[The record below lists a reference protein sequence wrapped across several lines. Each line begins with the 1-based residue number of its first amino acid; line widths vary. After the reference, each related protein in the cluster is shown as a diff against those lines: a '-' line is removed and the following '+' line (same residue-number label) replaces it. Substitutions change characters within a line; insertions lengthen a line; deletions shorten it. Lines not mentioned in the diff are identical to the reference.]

1 MELTQRLKNTLNCLI
16 ARKHTSREL
25 MVKIPANN
33 PPDYFKM
40 LRHNFGITILKEK
53 VKNKSHFVFW
63 IPECEMQRVRKLL
76 ASTRT
81 LASDKIGNLAK
92 STDSEHSISQSTIGG
107 V

>member
-16 ARKHTSREL
+16 TRKHTSREL

-63 IPECEMQRVRKLL
+63 IPEAQREKAEKLL
-76 ASTRT
+76 RGVAPPFNNSVN
-81 LASDKIGNLAK
+81 NLSHKAK
-92 STDSEHSISQSTIGG
+92 QSTEDTIIPQ
-107 V
+107 